1 MNGEAGS
8 SATDSTDQVASSAD
22 RDTTPDP
29 QPTTRSDARE
39 FDVVVFGV
47 TGFVGE
53 LTAKYLA
60 EHAPRGT
67 KVALAGRSETK
78 LAATRKRLPA
88 RAHDW
93 PLIVADSSSPA
104 SLDAMVARTRVVCTT
119 VGPYLRYGEALV
131 VAAASAGTD
140 YVDLTGEA
148 PFIHFSI
155 NKAHETAVATGARI
169 VHACG
174 FDSVPSDLGAYL
186 LWKKISDDD
195 AGELTDTTF
204 VVKSFKGGISG
215 GTIDSMRV
223 IAEESRDAQTRRL
236 LLNPHSLSGEPGNT
250 PRPSISSEPSDMS
263 MISAKKV
270 DPSMRGTLAPF
281 FMAASNTR
289 VVRRTDALLDGA
301 YGKDFHYAET
311 MSVGQIPG
319 VTTVVAGAVAVGTG
333 AFLGAMS
340 FGPTRKLLDRVLPKP
355 GEGPSEKTR
364 EKGSFVTETYTT
376 TTTGRRYRSQM
387 RMKGD
392 PGYKATAV
400 MLGESALSLALE
412 RDRLPNRSGV
422 LTPAYAMG
430 DVLTDRLRAAGA
442 TLDAVELT

>member
-8 SATDSTDQVASSAD
+8 AATGSST
-22 RDTTPDP
+22 T
-29 QPTTRSDARE
+29 RE
-39 FDVVVFGV
+39 FDVVVFGA

-53 LTAKYLA
+53 LTARYLA
-60 EHAPRGT
+60 DHSPIGT

-78 LAATRKRLPA
+78 LAATRKRLPL

-104 SLDAMVARTRVVCTT
+104 SLDAMVARTRVILTT

-148 PFIHFSI
+148 PFVHYSI

-169 VHACG
+169 VHSCG
-174 FDSVPSDLGAYL
+174 FDSIPSDLGAYL
-186 LWKKISDDD
+186 LYKKIAADD

-215 GTIDSMRV
+215 GTIDSVRV
-223 IAEESRDAQTRRL
+223 IAEQSRDAETRRL

-250 PRPSISSEPSDMS
+250 PRPAISSEPSDMT
-263 MISAKKV
+263 ILSAKKV
-270 DPSMRGTLAPF
+270 DPSLRGTLAPF

-289 VVRRTDALLDGA
+289 IVRRTNALLDDA
-301 YGKDFHYAET
+301 YGKDFRYAET
-311 MSVGQIPG
+311 MSVGQTPG
-319 VTTVVAGAVAVGTG
+319 LSTLAAGAVAVGTG
-333 AFLGAMS
+333 VFLGAMS
-340 FGPTRKLLDRVLPKP
+340 FGPTRKLLDRVLPSP
-355 GEGPSEKTR
+355 GEGPSEKSR
-364 EKGSFVTETYTT
+364 DKGSFVTETYTT

-400 MLGESALSLALE
+400 MLAESALSLALE
-412 RDRLPNRSGV
+412 RDRLSGLTGV
-422 LTPAYAMG
+422 LTPAAAMG
-430 DVLTDRLRAAGA
+430 DVLTDRLRTAGA
-442 TLDAVELT
+442 RLEAVELT